1 MQTKFLSYTILLFLT
16 IALQVLLGFS
26 LNGSLIHYVVGE
38 CDVNCETYDNTM
50 KAYVGG
56 TTVDYLS
63 NFISG
68 SIIVPLEGSTRD
80 YAVGVVEVSIHGGNW
95 IRIQS
100 NVATVAH
107 VRCLMLYLIR

>member
-1 MQTKFLSYTILLFLT
+1 MFVRYF
-16 IALQVLLGFS
+16 F

-38 CDVNCETYDNTM
+38 CYGNCETYDNTM

>member
-1 MQTKFLSYTILLFLT
+1 MFGD
-16 IALQVLLGFS
+16 VG
-26 LNGSLIHYVVGE
+26 LNGSLIHCVVGE
-38 CDVNCETYDNTM
+38 CDIDCKTYDDLL

-68 SIIVPLEGSTRD
+68 SIVAPLEGSVSG
-80 YAVGVVEVSIHGGNW
+80 YEAGVVVTSINNGNW
-95 IRIQS
+95 IRVQS

-107 VRCLMLYLIR
+107 VRCLMLYLTR

>member
-1 MQTKFLSYTILLFLT
+1 MEENLDEFDYMIINVEYL
-16 IALQVLLGFS
+16 

-56 TTVDYLS
+56 TTVDNLS

-68 SIIVPLEGSTRD
+68 SIIVPFEGSTRY

>member
-1 MQTKFLSYTILLFLT
+1 MIDASIVIESCQ
-16 IALQVLLGFS
+16 
-26 LNGSLIHYVVGE
+26 NGSLIHYVVGE
-38 CDVNCETYDNTM
+38 CDIDCKTYDDFL

-56 TTVDYLS
+56 KTVDSLS

-68 SIIVPLEGSTRD
+68 SIVVPLEGSTGG
-80 YAVGVVEVSIHGGNW
+80 YAAGVVEVSIHGGNR